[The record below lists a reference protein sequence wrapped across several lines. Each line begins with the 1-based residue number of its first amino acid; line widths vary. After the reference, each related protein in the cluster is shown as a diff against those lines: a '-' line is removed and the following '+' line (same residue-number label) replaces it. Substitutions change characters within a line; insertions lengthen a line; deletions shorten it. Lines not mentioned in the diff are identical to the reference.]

1 MKRVFFVLF
10 LVALVPCL
18 LLAEPAYY
26 TMTVTKSGSGDG
38 TVADQFSI
46 DCGETCSF
54 SYEEN
59 TALTLTATADLM
71 SHFVEWS
78 GACTG
83 SGACAVTMN
92 EVKSV
97 DAKFTCTDGNIRL
110 LGTDCGKNG
119 NGVAYE
125 ECVTGDWEEKCND
138 PDICVAGE
146 QYCDNGDLVLC
157 ELQDGGIYDWSTID
171 CDDDNECTN
180 DVCDTV
186 FGCVNGPTA
195 EFTPCGDQTD
205 TDCDGPNY
213 CDGDGACLDNFE
225 VKDTPCGDNTNTV
238 CNKPD
243 TCNDAGQ
250 CLDNFELDTTPCRD
264 RAIGH
269 LCDAIEYCDGAGGPC
284 PEDKYLTANDICRPS
299 TGTCDAP
306 EKCDGYSDICPP
318 EDYTATN
325 GISCEDLYDY
335 TDEETCAN
343 GECLGTEIIGSCS
356 DAYDAS
362 TFPYV
367 LESTTVGRTS
377 HLTTY
382 GTNCPTNSA
391 PLGDVVVHVDMDGGV
406 EYTIS
411 IERHG
416 GWTGFIA
423 IIPICSVIF
432 TNATCLNTGGDTDSF
447 TYTPLIGGNAT
458 LVVES
463 LSGTGDFTLTIE
475 REETPVPD
483 DILPDETVTDETLVD
498 EMVVDEEEPDEEV
511 VDDVATDDILIDEE
525 ETDDAPVILDDGT
538 PLGDDTVTPDD
549 AAPADK
555 DSAVADTTV
564 TDTTVVDNE
573 VPDEAGDELL
583 GDEDAFIPGAD
594 NDKPGDDGCGC
605 SLIF

>member
-1 MKRVFFVLF
+1 MKRMFFALF
-10 LVALVPCL
+10 SVALVPCL

-46 DCGETCSF
+46 DCGATCSF
-54 SYEEN
+54 AYEEN
-59 TALTLTATADLM
+59 TLLTLTATADPL
-71 SHFVEWS
+71 SHFVEWT
-78 GACTG
+78 GDCTG
-83 SGACAVTMN
+83 ATCQVTMDGN
-92 EVKSV
+92 KSV

-138 PDICVAGE
+138 PDLCVADE
-146 QYCDNGDLVLC
+146 QYCDSGDLVLC

-180 DVCDTV
+180 DVCDDV
-186 FGCVNGPTA
+186 FGCVNGPSI
-195 EFTPCGDQTD
+195 EFSPCGDQTD
-205 TDCDGPNY
+205 TECDGPNY
-213 CDGDGACLDNFE
+213 CDGDGKCLDNFE
-225 VKDTPCGDNTNTV
+225 VEFTPCGDSTDTV
-238 CNKPD
+238 CDNPD
-243 TCNDAGQ
+243 TCNGAGL
-250 CLDNFELDTTPCRD
+250 CLSNYEPETTPCRD
-264 RAIGH
+264 RVPTE

-284 PEDKYLTANDICRPS
+284 PEDKILTNIDICRES

-306 EKCDGYSDICPP
+306 EKCDGYSKTCPP
-318 EDYTATN
+318 ENYTTTN
-325 GISCEDLYDY
+325 GLTCVDAYDY
-335 TDEETCAN
+335 TGNETCAN
-343 GECLGTEIIGSCS
+343 GLCTGTEIIGSCS
-356 DAYDAS
+356 AAYSAT

-367 LESTTVGRTS
+367 LESTTVGRPS

-382 GTNCPTNSA
+382 GTNCPESSA
-391 PLGDVVVHVDMDGGV
+391 PLGDVVVHVDMDAGV

-411 IERHG
+411 IVRHG

-432 TNATCLNTGGDTDSF
+432 TNATCLNSDAALDSF
-447 TYTPLIGGNAT
+447 TYAPLLGGNAT

-483 DILPDETVTDETLVD
+483 DILPDDAQPDETVVDEILIDEEVTDETT
-498 EMVVDEEEPDEEV
+498 
-511 VDDVATDDILIDEE
+511 TDDILIDEE
-525 ETDDAPVILDDGT
+525 EADDAPIIVDDGT
-538 PLGDDTVTPDD
+538 PLVDDVVYPDD
-549 AAPADK
+549 ASPADK
-555 DSAVADTTV
+555 DSAITDTTVTDTTV

-573 VPDEAGDELL
+573 IPDETGDTLL
-583 GDEDAFIPGAD
+583 ADEDAFTGAD
-594 NDKPGDDGCGC
+594 TDKPGDDGCGC
-605 SLIF
+605 SLVF